1 MLRTGATG
9 KMTNPT
15 APPKHLS
22 TESKKLWRSV
32 LNDYELERRH
42 EAILLTALE
51 ALDRM
56 RQAQAQLSEDGLTTV
71 DRYGGVKSHPCVVI
85 ERDSRNAFLRAM
97 RELGLDQEA
106 PANSRP
112 PSRYHA

>member
-1 MLRTGATG
+1 
-9 KMTNPT
+9 MTKPT

-22 TESKKLWRSV
+22 SEARALWRSV
-32 LNDYELERRH
+32 LADYELERRH

-56 RQAQAQLSEDGLTTV
+56 RQAQAQLTADGLTTT
-71 DRYGGVKSHPCVVI
+71 DRYGGVKAHPAVVI
-85 ERDSRNAFLRAM
+85 ERDSRAAFLRAM
-97 RELGLDQEA
+97 RELGLDLEA
-106 PANSRP
+106 PPTTRP